1 MNDELVI
8 GGVSFTSRFI
18 LGSGKTSRYTPE
30 LINSAVE
37 YARTEMISVAID
49 TLDDIDNGIKFIP
62 DNIRILPNT
71 LGARSAQEAVTMA
84 HLAQSRGLGNFIKIE
99 ILEDTTYLLP
109 NNPETVN
116 ATERLAAEGFIVL
129 PYIYPDLK
137 AGRQLEAAGAAA
149 IMPLASPSGSNKGL
163 ATRDFI
169 EQLINEINLPIIV
182 DAGIARPSQACEAM
196 EMGCDAVMANT
207 ALASANNLPM
217 MASAFR
223 HAIQAGREAYLSK
236 KFSEEEGHCLQDS
249 RGVIL

>member
-30 LINSAVE
+30 LIHSAVE
-37 YARTEMISVAID
+37 DANTELISVAID
-49 TLDDIDNGIKFIP
+49 TLDDIDNGIKYIP
-62 DNIRILPNT
+62 ENVRILPNT
-71 LGARSAQEAVTMA
+71 LGARNAQEAVRMA
-84 HLAQSRGLGNFIKIE
+84 HLAQSRGLGSFIKIE
-99 ILEDTTYLLP
+99 IMDDTTYLLP

-137 AGRQLEAAGAAA
+137 AGRQLESAGAAA

-169 EQLINEINLPIIV
+169 QQLIEEINLPIIV

-196 EMGCDAVMANT
+196 EMGCAAVMANT
-207 ALASANNLPM
+207 ALAHAGNLPM
-217 MASAFR
+217 MARAFK
-223 HAIQAGREAYLSK
+223 HAIQAGREAYLSRI
-236 KFSEEEGHCLQDS
+236 S
-249 RGVIL
+249 

>member
-1 MNDELVI
+1 M
-8 GGVSFTSRFI
+8 F
-18 LGSGKTSRYTPE
+18 
-30 LINSAVE
+30 
-37 YARTEMISVAID
+37 
-49 TLDDIDNGIKFIP
+49 
-62 DNIRILPNT
+62 
-71 LGARSAQEAVTMA
+71 
-84 HLAQSRGLGNFIKIE
+84 
-99 ILEDTTYLLP
+99 
-109 NNPETVN
+109 
-116 ATERLAAEGFIVL
+116 AAFIVL

>member
-30 LINSAVE
+30 LIRSAVE
-37 YARTEMISVAID
+37 YAGTEMISVAVD
-49 TLDDIDNGIKFIP
+49 TLDDIDNGINFIP
-62 DNIRILPNT
+62 DNIRKLPNT
-71 LGARSAQEAVTMA
+71 LGAKNAQEAVTMA
-84 HLAQSRGLGNFIKIE
+84 HFAQSRGLGNFIKVE
-99 ILEDTTYLLP
+99 IIDDSTSYLLP

-137 AGRQLEAAGAAA
+137 AGKQLEAAGAAA

-169 EQLINEINLPIIV
+169 EQLVKEINLPIIV

-196 EMGCDAVMANT
+196 EMGCAAVMANT
-207 ALASANNLPM
+207 ALASAANLPM
-217 MASAFR
+217 MASAFK
-223 HAIQAGREAYLSK
+223 HAIRAGREAYLSK
-236 KFSEEEGHCLQDS
+236 LPE
-249 RGVIL
+249 